1 MALQFFAVHS
11 EALATTHEALQRH
24 ASSQGLRPPG
34 PTRALRIA
42 QLYGHL
48 QLRAAGRSSLA
59 LALSELAASWRFQ
72 PRQLRQ
78 DLALLQALGWLSAR
92 GTTRGTVISLSGPEP
107 ADRGEGEPA
116 QEAPEAGLEALEAAQ
131 DALEAVQIAP
141 AAQEAPEAA
150 QKPRG
155 QAVRLPAVR
164 ERTATRLALP
174 APAAPRSD
182 LQARGAPLAA
192 LAEREAPHPALPQ
205 PAPPQPAPPQPAP
218 QPAPA
223 AQLESVSPGHVPTP
237 PQASATPQADA
248 SPDLLQRLAGL
259 YNQHRPA
266 TWPAYQ
272 PRGNGLRSKLRQ
284 ALRQAGSADAL
295 ADTLTVALGAM
306 PPFWRTTY
314 PQGRSGSE
322 CMAALFSTD
331 RGCAGL
337 GVEFWHV
344 FSWAQ
349 AALQGSGEAGG
360 DRSCSGA
367 GAAAADG
374 AATAAADP
382 AAALQR
388 ARRLFLWDSGVW
400 RGQGREALLLSQ
412 PQKRELAQL
421 LEANGLG
428 IPGTAE
434 QQFADPEP
442 DPAPVQAPAP
452 PQAAAPFPVPL
463 EVSTA
468 ANGRAGESQAGGEQK
483 GGPQAVGEQEVW
495 KQAADPQAAQPAK
508 AQAAPPEPR
517 QGPPRQA
524 RPRADQP
531 SAPPTASPSSGPA
544 PPSRRSRRRRP
555 GHPNA
560 APQHQPGGP

>member
-116 QEAPEAGLEALEAAQ
+116 LEALEAARM
-131 DALEAVQIAP
+131 AAT
-141 AAQEAPEAA
+141 AQEPPEAA
-150 QKPRG
+150 QEPPEAA
-155 QAVRLPAVR
+155 QEPSEHPVLLPAVR
-164 ERTATRLALP
+164 ERTAARFALS
-174 APAAPRSD
+174 ASAAPRSA
-182 LQARGAPLAA
+182 LPQRVAPLPA
-192 LAEREAPHPALPQ
+192 LAERVAPHPALPQ
-205 PAPPQPAPPQPAP
+205 PAPPQPAPQPAP
-218 QPAPA
+218 TQQSQPA
-223 AQLESVSPGHVPTP
+223 SPGHVPTP
-237 PQASATPQADA
+237 PQAPAPQPPQADA

-266 TWPAYQ
+266 SWPAYQ

-295 ADTLTVALGAM
+295 ADTLTAALGAM

-349 AALQGSGEAGG
+349 AALQGSGESGG

-367 GAAAADG
+367 SAAAADA

-421 LEANGLG
+421 LEASGLG

-442 DPAPVQAPAP
+442 DPAPAQAPAP
-452 PQAAAPFPVPL
+452 SQAPASFQAPL

-468 ANGRAGESQAGGEQK
+468 ANGRAGDSQAGGEQE
-483 GGPQAVGEQEVW
+483 GGPQAAGEQEVW
-495 KQAADPQAAQPAK
+495 KQPGEPQAAPPAK
-508 AQAAPPEPR
+508 AQEAPPEPR
-517 QGPPRQA
+517 HGPPRQP

-531 SAPPTASPSSGPA
+531 STPAPASPSAGPS

-555 GHPNA
+555 GHPNPS
-560 APQHQPGGP
+560 PQHQPGGP